1 MCIDESGKKDAPG
14 EIHASRAGRWM
25 PAAPPSVHRDDPAVV
40 DDDGAVWTEQSR
52 TDIEP
57 LSSLE
62 DERRV
67 GWCGRGRAEEK
78 SDRCPRPGE
87 ILHH

>member
-25 PAAPPSVHRDDPAVV
+25 PAAPRSVHRDDPAVLH
-40 DDDGAVWTEQSR
+40 DDGAVWPEPPR
-52 TDIEP
+52 PDIEP
-57 LSSLE
+57 LSALE
-62 DERRV
+62 DKSRIGR
-67 GWCGRGRAEEK
+67 CGRDRAEEK